1 MWQVISKYVYLQ
13 SSVSSIMILIDHN
26 ADQSP

>member
-1 MWQVISKYVYLQ
+1 MWQVISKYAYLQ
-13 SSVSSIMILIDHN
+13 SSVSIMILLDHN